1 MNGEKILIV
10 YYSRTGNT
18 RKLAENL
25 KGKLNCQIEEIVDA
39 KSRKGR
45 FGFIK
50 SGMDAA
56 LKRDTNI
63 KNPNVDLSQYGLLIL
78 GTPVWAS
85 NMTPAI
91 RTFIKMNKEKMKN
104 VAFFCTQMS
113 SGKDST
119 FADMRKLVGKD
130 PISSLYINSKGE
142 TMEDNEIRIQTFI
155 EDIRNFKI

>member
-25 KGKLNCQIEEIVDA
+25 KGKLNCQIEEIVDI

-63 KNPNVDLSQYGLLIL
+63 KNSNVDPGQYDLVIL

-119 FADMRKLVGKD
+119 FADMRKLVGKE

-155 EDIRNFKI
+155 EDIRNF